1 MKKHL
6 CLVTTVFYCV
16 GFGIAMG
23 DDLSA
28 QIQLTRS
35 ACSGISDSMSDLKKM
50 AGINTAVTSVG
61 SIAGGVALGTGIAKK
76 KVDEDYELL
85 KSKIAKLISSD
96 TNPETHILADESN
109 FYKQIDDFIEN
120 ATTDTSTLKTDSEK
134 LKELEQNSKT
144 LGNIRTGTLAGTA
157 VMDAAGTIIAANNKV
172 NDDLQSRINNCVTE
186 VKKLQNIK
194 TQSQLENTSD
204 SATINKANT
213 IIHECGDW
221 EYADLS
227 SINKKA
233 KGAAISSGTGA
244 ALAIVGTITSASAN
258 SDSVRQNENK
268 DKEKNLNTTSNVLA
282 GGATGT
288 SVIATI
294 FNATQISAIK
304 KVVKIADKCEEAL
317 K

>member
-6 CLVTTVFYCV
+6 FLVATAFYC
-16 GFGIAMG
+16 GIFGIAMG

-35 ACSGISDSMSDLKKM
+35 VCLGISDSMSDLKKM

-61 SIAGGVALGTGIAKK
+61 TITGGVALGTGIAKK
-76 KVDEDYELL
+76 KVDQDYETL
-85 KSKIAKLISSD
+85 KSRIATLISSD
-96 TNPETHILADESN
+96 TNPETHILANKSA
-109 FYKQIDDFIEN
+109 FYNQIDEFIAN
-120 ATTDTSTLKTDSEK
+120 SPTNTSSLKTDSER
-134 LKELEQNSKT
+134 LKELEQKSKT

-157 VMDAAGTIIAANNKV
+157 VIDTAGTIIAVNNKV
-172 NDDLQSRINNCVTE
+172 DDDLQSRINNCVTE

-194 TQSQLENTSD
+194 TQSQFENTSD
-204 SATINKANT
+204 SETINEAT
-213 IIHECGDW
+213 AIIRECRDW
-221 EYADLS
+221 EYTDLS

-233 KGAAISSGTGA
+233 KSAAISSGTGA

-268 DKEKNLNTTSNVLA
+268 DKEKNLNTASNILA
-282 GGATGT
+282 GSATGA
-288 SVIATI
+288 SAIATI

-304 KVVKIADKCEEAL
+304 KAVKIADKCEEAL